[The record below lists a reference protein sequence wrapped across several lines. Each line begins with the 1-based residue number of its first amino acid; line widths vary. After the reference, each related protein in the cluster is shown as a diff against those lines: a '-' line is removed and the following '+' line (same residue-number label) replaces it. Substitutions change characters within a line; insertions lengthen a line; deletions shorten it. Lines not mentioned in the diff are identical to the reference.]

1 MRYIHG
7 AQLWKKHL
15 EMEITNK
22 STDIEQIF
30 SSGDHL
36 YGRTDIDNFS
46 VSGCGSQMDDSTKN
60 IRENLYNFLKK
71 YNIKSI
77 ADIPCGDF
85 WWMRNIDL
93 FDINYIGGDIIT
105 PQITK
110 LKSNFPNNDFQRI
123 DLRIDKLPNVDL
135 LFSRDC
141 LFHLS
146 NIDKQMVFNNF
157 ISSNIEYLL
166 MSNHPNSNNNV
177 DIQTGDFGHINWQSN
192 PWNFE
197 KPIDILYDSNQG
209 YDTKELQLYTKNQII
224 KFII

>member
-1 MRYIHG
+1 M
-7 AQLWKKHL
+7 
-15 EMEITNK
+15 
-22 STDIEQIF
+22 DIEQTF

-36 YGRTDIDNFS
+36 YGRIDIDNFS

-85 WWMRNIDL
+85 WWMRHVDL
-93 FDINYIGGDIIT
+93 FDINYMGGDIIT

-110 LKSNFPNNDFQRI
+110 LKYSFPENDFQRI

-146 NIDKQMVFNNF
+146 NTDKQMVFNNF

-166 MSNHPNSNNNV
+166 MSNHPNSNKIVLNL
-177 DIQTGDFGHINWQSN
+177 Q
-192 PWNFE
+192 
-197 KPIDILYDSNQG
+197 NQKWG
-209 YDTKELQLYTKNQII
+209 
-224 KFII
+224 